1 MEKLIK
7 LEKTEF
13 PQVTNI
19 IVFKYVINHVTLML
33 TFEVQPLSIE
43 ILLYIYILFMRLLSK
58 KKMVISD
65 VNKDSQLSICV
76 SVHKPPAMNN
86 KQIKWSQSEQVTF
99 SEYTINKS

>member
-43 ILLYIYILFMRLLSK
+43 ILLYIYIIYETFIE

-99 SEYTINKS
+99 SEYTINNS